1 MAIAGLKAELLDA
14 IITIFR
20 HVLQLN
26 MTAPYTLINTPPP
39 YPPDPVNC
47 PQIAQVLIF
56 SKFIPTTYI
65 LSTQYNDGVGNL

>member
-26 MTAPYTLINTPPP
+26 MTAPYTKNTPPP
-39 YPPDPVNC
+39 CPPDPVNY